1 MAQQRGNGNPVDTA
15 SASGRGNRSRSRAT
29 GARLSDVASAAGV
42 SQQTVSNVLNGR
54 TGFTEETRR
63 RVLAAA
69 RELDYSPNRAA
80 QRLRSSRSRQLG
92 LHLPADQLTVSNT
105 FSISFLRAVIAAAEA
120 AEQQLVVLTHPLG
133 DRSATPLLRAGVDG
147 FVLCNVAEGD
157 PRPRALAD
165 MGLPFA
171 LMGRLEPTLP
181 QCCVDIDNAAAMV
194 PVVDHLVTQ
203 GHRRFAY
210 VGYEGVQHWE
220 VGRLTGT
227 VDRLRHHGY
236 ELPDD
241 WLVRGTPD
249 TIAEPVRT
257 HLLTGS
263 PPDAVICA
271 SDSLAIRVHGALTN
285 AGLRPG
291 KDVALTGFDGLPL
304 PIDLDPPLTSV
315 RIPVEAIATSVI
327 DLLIQQIEGEPAPPR
342 GFIVPTE
349 LVVRGSA

>member
-1 MAQQRGNGNPVDTA
+1 LAQQRGNGTPVDPA

-29 GARLSDVASAAGV
+29 GARLSDVAHAAGV

-54 TGFTEETRR
+54 TGFTEETRG

-69 RELDYSPNRAA
+69 KELDYSPNRAA

-171 LMGRLEPTLP
+171 LMGRLEPSLP
-181 QCCVDIDNAAAMV
+181 QCCVDIDNAAAMI
-194 PVVDHLVTQ
+194 PVVDHLVAQ

-210 VGYEGVQHWE
+210 VGYEGPQHWE

-227 VDRLRHHGY
+227 VDRLRHHGFQIP
-236 ELPDD
+236 EP
-241 WLVRGTPD
+241 WLVRGTTD
-249 TIAEPVRT
+249 TIAELIGT
-257 HLLTGS
+257 HLLAGN

-271 SDSLAIRVHGALTN
+271 SDSLAIRVHGALIS

-315 RIPVEAIATSVI
+315 RIPVEAIAASVI
-327 DLLIQQIEGEPAPPR
+327 DLLVRQIEGEPAPDE

-349 LVVRGSA
+349 LALGGTA